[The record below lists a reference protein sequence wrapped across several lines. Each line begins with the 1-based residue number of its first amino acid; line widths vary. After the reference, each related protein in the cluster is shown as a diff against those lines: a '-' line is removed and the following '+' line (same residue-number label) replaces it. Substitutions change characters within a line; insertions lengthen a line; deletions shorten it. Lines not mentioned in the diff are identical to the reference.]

1 MNSLKEDINEYKD
14 ENERIKV
21 FLKIKPSIAS
31 DKIFYNV
38 SRDKKTISLLDNLTL
53 NDPKKTQKI
62 ELNKI
67 FLYND
72 ENSYIYEEIMRNCVK
87 DSLEGENFTFISYG
101 DSNSEKYSLIIG
113 APDCYE
119 NINNKGLLPRL
130 LENYI
135 NKIDSDGILSDTISL
150 NISYMFINNNNL
162 IDLSQLMGRD
172 KKSLEK
178 ITKDELIK
186 KYSREIKV
194 DDKKINYLK
203 LIKKTPILK
212 ANDTLFFLLQMLSL
226 FYKLEATS
234 SHFLTWSYFIIII
247 YVTDN
252 NGKNVSTLTFIIMP
266 GNEILLHKSTK
277 KKSYLEVERKDS
289 ISMMLKNNA
298 LECSYAVEDI
308 LQNLDIKNL
317 NKDNKDQ
324 KREIKSKLFHIIQ
337 SLAFDVNNKSSIYD
351 RRYVIIGS
359 IFGNSGQITNIK
371 DTLNFLFQCQKFSE
385 IKLANKASKG
395 DFFDSTFFT
404 EKLRIKDDQIK
415 DLESKLKTQDAKVE
429 NLQTILDNREHNIK
443 ALEDIYKKQ
452 IDLLKKDFGF
462 EGEIDN
468 LLSGDNKTPEYSFK
482 LQIRNT
488 TDNNKLKNLKIEE
501 LKKQIVKIERD
512 IKQQKILINMRQGHE
527 TMLEM
532 IKTIRESKDKKKK
545 ENEIR
550 NLLADK
556 IEELEMKNKLLEK
569 KILGLKNEIKSKKSL
584 LNELPNIFSNNMN
597 LIDNLNKLE
606 NKLNDI
612 NNDYTLK
619 LSGYRKEGI
628 RKIHSEENKEKNIII
643 DKYEN
648 IMQQNKNYIIKI
660 KNKFDNINTNFIKDK
675 KAILDELVLLYK
687 YIINIIILY
696 RKIIISDSSIFL
708 NKEKFDGILEK
719 EEKNINPFKFPL
731 LFDELGK
738 IGYSHFQLNNK
749 RVKPK
754 LKIIKSK
761 YYKDIKEEDSI
772 MEMKNILLNKNNN
785 KIDAMEKIKKNER
798 IEKIIK
804 EIKKGNKINK
814 EQEIGPSVNEIKEQ
828 KKTAFHGIAK
838 KNHYQLVSMT
848 TEELQQYTKKFTD
861 KIPIIENFISTYL
874 DNIDNNHE
882 FNPIKEKI
890 GEINKKLKI
899 LNKKITEISN
909 KYKNNSIKLENI
921 DKNIQKLKNENYLM
935 KRQLFGIDKKNVFS
949 SIATNTSSYYMKR
962 NKFAKRNLSNRDKI
976 KINLNNF
983 KNINNFNS
991 LTTTSSNNAPVVS
1004 GQFTLITTSKS
1015 PEKNINTNIIG
1026 TILGS
1031 DKFYNT
1037 HRSDFFKNR
1046 PTSSY
1051 KAINPFFLVVD
1062 NL

>member
-53 NDPKKTQKI
+53 DDPKKTQKI

-72 ENSYIYEEIMRNCVK
+72 ENSYIYEEIMQNCVK
-87 DSLEGENFTFISYG
+87 DSLEGESFTFISYG
-101 DSNSEKYSLIIG
+101 DSNSEKHSFIIG

-150 NISYMFINNNNL
+150 NISYIFINNNNL
-162 IDLSQLMGRD
+162 IDLSQLIGKER
-172 KKSLEK
+172 KSLEK

-186 KYSREIKV
+186 KYSREIKI
-194 DDKKINYLK
+194 DEKKINYLK
-203 LIKKTPILK
+203 SIKKTPILK
-212 ANDTLFFLLQMLSL
+212 ANDTLFFLLQILSL

-234 SHFLTWSYFIIII
+234 NHFLTWSYFIIII

-252 NGKNVSTLTFIIMP
+252 NGKTVSTLTFIIMP
-266 GNEILLHKSTK
+266 GNEILLHKLTK
-277 KKSYLEVERKDS
+277 KKSFFGVERKDS
-289 ISMMLKNNA
+289 ISIMLKNNA
-298 LECSYAVEDI
+298 FECSYAKEDI
-308 LQNLDIKNL
+308 LHNLDIKNV
-317 NKDNKDQ
+317 NKDKKQ
-324 KREIKSKLFHIIQ
+324 EPKSKLFNIMQ
-337 SLAFDVNNKSSIYD
+337 SLAFGTNNKSSIYD

-395 DFFDSTFFT
+395 DFDITFFN
-404 EKLRIKDDQIK
+404 EKLRMKDEQIK
-415 DLESKLKTQDAKVE
+415 DLESKLKAQETKVD
-429 NLQTILDNREHNIK
+429 NLQT
-443 ALEDIYKKQ
+443 ALEYRENNILVLQNIYIKQ

-501 LKKQIVKIERD
+501 LKKQIEKIERD
-512 IKQQKILINMRQGHE
+512 IKQQKILINMRHDHE

-550 NLLADK
+550 NILADK
-556 IEELEMKNKLLEK
+556 IEELEMKNKLLES
-569 KILGLKNEIKSKKSL
+569 KILGLKNEINSKRNL
-584 LNELPNIFSNNMN
+584 LNELPDIFSNNMN

-606 NKLNDI
+606 NKLDDI

-619 LSGYRKEGI
+619 LSGYRNEGI
-628 RKIHSEENKEKNIII
+628 RKIKSEENKEKNILINKYKNII
-643 DKYEN
+643 
-648 IMQQNKNYIIKI
+648 QQNKNYIIKI
-660 KNKFDNINTNFIKDK
+660 KDKFDNINTNFLKDK

-687 YIINIIILY
+687 YIIYIIIIY
-696 RKIIISDSSIFL
+696 RKTIISDSSIFL
-708 NKEKFDGILEK
+708 NKEKFDKILEK
-719 EEKNINPFKFPL
+719 EENNINPFKFPL

-738 IGYSHFQLNNK
+738 IGYAHFQLNNK
-749 RVKPK
+749 RIKPK

-761 YYKDIKEEDSI
+761 YYKDIKEEDNI
-772 MEMKNILLNKNNN
+772 LEMKDILLNKNNN
-785 KIDAMEKIKKNER
+785 KIDIMEKIKKNER
-798 IEKIIK
+798 IEKIINQ
-804 EIKKGNKINK
+804 IKKGNKINK
-814 EQEIGPSVNEIKEQ
+814 EKKISHSVSEILDHRKI
-828 KKTAFHGIAK
+828 AFHGIAK
-838 KNHYQLVSMT
+838 KNDYQLVSMT
-848 TEELQQYTKKFTD
+848 TEELQQYTKKLND
-861 KIPIIENFISTYL
+861 NIPIIENFISTYI
-874 DNIDNNHE
+874 DHIDNNSE
-882 FNPIKEKI
+882 FNPIQEKI
-890 GEINKKLKI
+890 NEINKKLKI
-899 LNKKITEISN
+899 LNKKIEEISN
-909 KYKNNSIKLENI
+909 KYKNNNIKLENI
-921 DKNIQKLKNENYLM
+921 DKNMQKLKNENYLM
-935 KRQLFGIDKKNVFS
+935 KRKLFGIDKKNILS
-949 SIATNTSSYYMKR
+949 CIATTKSSYYIKR

-983 KNINNFNS
+983 KNINIFNS
-991 LTTTSSNNAPVVS
+991 LTTTSSNNTPAVP
-1004 GQFTLITTSKS
+1004 GQSTLLTPTNS
-1015 PEKNINTNIIG
+1015 PDQNINININ
-1026 TILGS
+1026 GS
-1031 DKFYNT
+1031 INGNDKFYNT
-1037 HRSDFFKNR
+1037 HRSDFFKKRLN
-1046 PTSSY
+1046 SSN
-1051 KAINPFFLVVD
+1051 KTINPFFLVVD
-1062 NL
+1062 NNI

>member
-38 SRDKKTISLLDNLTL
+38 SRDKKTISLLDNITL
-53 NDPKKTQKI
+53 EDQKKTQKI

-72 ENSYIYEEIMRNCVK
+72 ENSYIYEEIMQNCVK
-87 DSLEGENFTFISYG
+87 DSLEGVNFTFISYG
-101 DSNSEKYSLIIG
+101 DSNSEKHSLIIG

-150 NISYMFINNNNL
+150 NISYMLINNNNL
-162 IDLSQLMGRD
+162 IDLSQLMGRER
-172 KKSLEK
+172 KSLEK

-226 FYKLEATS
+226 FHKLEATS
-234 SHFLTWSYFIIII
+234 THFLTWSYFIIII

-252 NGKNVSTLTFIIMP
+252 NGKTVSTLTFIIMP
-266 GNEILLHKSTK
+266 GNEILLHKFTK
-277 KKSYLEVERKDS
+277 KKNYLGVERKDS
-289 ISMMLKNNA
+289 ISIMLKNNA

-308 LQNLDIKNL
+308 FQNLNIKNINEN
-317 NKDNKDQ
+317 NKDKNWAP
-324 KREIKSKLFHIIQ
+324 KSKLFSIIQ
-337 SLAFDVNNKSSIYD
+337 SLSFGVNNKSSIYD

-385 IKLANKASKG
+385 IKFANKASKG
-395 DFFDSTFFT
+395 DFDSTFFY

-415 DLESKLKTQDAKVE
+415 DLESKLKTQEAKVD
-429 NLQTILDNREHNIK
+429 NLQTTLDYRENNIL
-443 ALEDIYKKQ
+443 ALQDIYRKQ

-468 LLSGDNKTPEYSFK
+468 LLSGDIKTPEYSFK

-512 IKQQKILINMRQGHE
+512 IKQQKILINMRQDHE

-556 IEELEMKNKLLEK
+556 IEELEMKNKLLES
-569 KILGLKNEIKSKKSL
+569 KILGLKNEINSKKNL

-606 NKLNDI
+606 SKLDVI
-612 NNDYTLK
+612 NNDYTMK
-619 LSGYRKEGI
+619 LSGYRNEGI
-628 RKIHSEENKEKNIII
+628 RKIKSEENKEKNILI

-660 KNKFDNINTNFIKDK
+660 KDKFDRINTNFIKDK

-687 YIINIIILY
+687 YIIYIIILY
-696 RKIIISDSSIFL
+696 RKTIISDSSIFL
-708 NKEKFDGILEK
+708 NKEKFDKILEK

-738 IGYSHFQLNNK
+738 IGYAHFQLNNK

-761 YYKDIKEEDSI
+761 YYKDIKEED
-772 MEMKNILLNKNNN
+772 NILEIKDLLLNKNNN
-785 KIDAMEKIKKNER
+785 KIDTMEKIKKNER
-798 IEKIIK
+798 IQKIINQ
-804 EIKKGNKINK
+804 IKKGNKINK
-814 EQEIGPSVNEIKEQ
+814 EQEIIHPVSEIIDH
-828 KKTAFHGIAK
+828 KKIAFHGIVK

-848 TEELQQYTKKFTD
+848 IEELQLYIKKFTE
-861 KIPIIENFISTYL
+861 KIPIIENFINTYI

-882 FNPIKEKI
+882 FNPIQEKI
-890 GEINKKLKI
+890 NEINKKLKI
-899 LNKKITEISN
+899 LNKKISEVSN

-921 DKNIQKLKNENYLM
+921 DKNMQKLKNENYIM

-949 SIATNTSSYYMKR
+949 SISTTSSYYIKR
-962 NKFAKRNLSNRDKI
+962 NKFAKRNLSNRDKM
-976 KINLNNF
+976 KINLNIF
-983 KNINNFNS
+983 KNMNNFNS
-991 LTTTSSNNAPVVS
+991 LTTTSSNNAPVVA
-1004 GQFTLITTSKS
+1004 GQSTLLTPSKN
-1015 PEKNINTNIIG
+1015 PEKNINTNINS
-1026 TILGS
+1026 TIFGN

-1046 PTSSY
+1046 PTSSF
-1051 KAINPFFLVVD
+1051 KVINPFFLVD

>member
-14 ENERIKV
+14 ETERIKL

-38 SRDKKTISLLDNLTL
+38 SRDKKTISLLNNLTL
-53 NDPKKTQKI
+53 DDQKKTQKI
-62 ELNKI
+62 EVDKI

-101 DSNSEKYSLIIG
+101 DSNSEKHSLIIG

-130 LENYI
+130 LESYI
-135 NKIDSDGILSDTISL
+135 DKIDSDGILSDTISL
-150 NISYMFINNNNL
+150 NISYMLINNNNL
-162 IDLSQLMGRD
+162 IDLSQLIGKER
-172 KKSLEK
+172 KSLEK

-186 KYSREIKV
+186 KYSREIKI
-194 DDKKINYLK
+194 DDKINYLK

-226 FYKLEATS
+226 FYRLEATS

-252 NGKNVSTLTFIIMP
+252 NGKTVSTLTFIIMP
-266 GNEILLHKSTK
+266 GNEILLHKFNK
-277 KKSYLEVERKDS
+277 KKNYLGIERKDS
-289 ISMMLKNNA
+289 ISIMLKNNA
-298 LECSYAVEDI
+298 LEFSYAVENI
-308 LQNLDIKNL
+308 LQNFDIKNI
-317 NKDNKDQ
+317 NEDIKDK
-324 KREIKSKLFHIIQ
+324 KRGPQSKLFYLMQ

-385 IKLANKASKG
+385 VKLTKKASKG
-395 DFFDSTFFT
+395 DFFDSTFFN

-415 DLESKLKTQDAKVE
+415 DLESKLKTQEAKVE
-429 NLQTILDNREHNIK
+429 NLQTTLDYRENNII
-443 ALEDIYKKQ
+443 ALQDLYWKQ
-452 IDLLKKDFGF
+452 IELLKKDFGF
-462 EGEIDN
+462 DGEIDN
-468 LLSGDNKTPEYSFK
+468 LLNGDTKTPEYSFK

-488 TDNNKLKNLKIEE
+488 TENNKLKNLKIEE
-501 LKKQIVKIERD
+501 LKKQIVNIERD
-512 IKQQKILINMRQGHE
+512 IKQQKILINIRQGHE

-532 IKTIRESKDKKKK
+532 IKTIRESKEKKKK

-550 NLLADK
+550 NILADK

-569 KILGLKNEIKSKKSL
+569 KILGLKNEINSKQNL

-597 LIDNLNKLE
+597 LFDNLNKLE
-606 NKLNDI
+606 NKLDDI

-619 LSGYRKEGI
+619 LSGYRNEGI
-628 RKIHSEENKEKNIII
+628 RKIYSEENKEKNILI

-660 KNKFDNINTNFIKDK
+660 KNKFDNININFIKDK

-687 YIINIIILY
+687 YIIYIIILY
-696 RKIIISDSSIFL
+696 RKTIISDSSIFL
-708 NKEKFDGILEK
+708 NKEKFDKILEK
-719 EEKNINPFKFPL
+719 EEKKINPFKFPL

-738 IGYSHFQLNNK
+738 IGYAHFQLNNK

-761 YYKDIKEEDSI
+761 YFKDIKEEDNI
-772 MEMKNILLNKNNN
+772 LETKDILLNKNNN
-785 KIDAMEKIKKNER
+785 KIDIMEKIKKNER
-798 IEKIIK
+798 IEKIINQ
-804 EIKKGNKINK
+804 IKKGNKINK
-814 EQEIGPSVNEIKEQ
+814 EQEISPSVTEIIEH
-828 KKTAFHGIAK
+828 KKTAFHGIVK

-848 TEELQQYTKKFTD
+848 IEELQIYTKKFTE
-861 KIPIIENFISTYL
+861 KIPIIENFINTYI

-882 FNPIKEKI
+882 FNPIQEKI
-890 GEINKKLKI
+890 NEINKQLKI
-899 LNKKITEISN
+899 INKKISEVSN
-909 KYKNNSIKLENI
+909 KYKNNNIKLENI
-921 DKNIQKLKNENYLM
+921 DKNMQKIKNENYLM

-949 SIATNTSSYYMKR
+949 CITTTKSSYFKKR
-962 NKFAKRNLSNRDKI
+962 NKFAKRNLSNRDKM

-991 LTTTSSNNAPVVS
+991 LTTTSSNNAPVVP
-1004 GQFTLITTSKS
+1004 GQFTLLTSSKN
-1015 PEKNINTNIIG
+1015 PEQNINTNINTAIYEN
-1026 TILGS
+1026 
-1031 DKFYNT
+1031 DKLYNT
-1037 HRSDFFKNR
+1037 HRSSFFKNR

-1051 KAINPFFLVVD
+1051 KTINPFFLVVD